1 MKSVDHEEEISQCL
15 SPIFIMSPMV
25 TLHLP
30 KHHPVLNQ
38 SVDSICISSDS
49 QVPQV
54 QIWSLFR
61 FCGLGGM

>member
-1 MKSVDHEEEISQCL
+1 MKSVDNEEEISQCL
-15 SPIFIMSPMV
+15 SPVLIMSPMV
-25 TLHLP
+25 ILHLP
-30 KHHPVLNQ
+30 KHHPVLKQ

-61 FCGLGGM
+61 F